1 MISRTKN
8 IELRPTDVLTI
19 SPLDAGMLQLSDSEL
34 VRVKSRY
41 GEIEIRVEISSKVKK
56 GELFATFHDPQIFLN
71 RLTTP
76 RRDRF
81 VQTPEFKV
89 TAVRIEKLKDSPI
102 R

>member
-8 IELRPTDVLTI
+8 IELRPTDFLTI
-19 SPLDAGMLQLSDSEL
+19 SPHDAETLQISAAEI

-41 GEIEIRVEISSKVKK
+41 GEAEMPVEISSNVKK

-76 RRDRF
+76 HRDRF

-89 TAVRIEKLKDSPI
+89 TAVRIEKLKDSPV
-102 R
+102 